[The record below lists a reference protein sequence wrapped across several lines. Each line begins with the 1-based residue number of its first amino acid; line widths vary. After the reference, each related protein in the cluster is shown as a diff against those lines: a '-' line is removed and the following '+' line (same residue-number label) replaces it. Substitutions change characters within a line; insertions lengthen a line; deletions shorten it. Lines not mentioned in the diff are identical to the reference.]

1 MICCLIISFVVYPL
15 FKCFKSSVYL
25 ISLEEKNQ
33 GLHNEKEVDSTKPH
47 LTFVMQLFPSHP
59 NSQPIFIPIPHKIVS
74 NYSNPPTLSTVW
86 IVRRKKVVHTTITQL
101 LIVLLAFV
109 TW

>member
-33 GLHNEKEVDSTKPH
+33 GLHNEKEVDSPNQPH
-47 LTFVMQLFPSHP
+47 LTFVMQL
-59 NSQPIFIPIPHKIVS
+59 
-74 NYSNPPTLSTVW
+74 
-86 IVRRKKVVHTTITQL
+86 
-101 LIVLLAFV
+101 AFHGLFLKFHEHF
-109 TW
+109 TG

>member
-47 LTFVMQLFPSHP
+47 LTFVMQLLEAPSNWHAP
-59 NSQPIFIPIPHKIVS
+59 VSLKYYELSRYLIFV
-74 NYSNPPTLSTVW
+74 Y
-86 IVRRKKVVHTTITQL
+86 
-101 LIVLLAFV
+101 
-109 TW
+109 

>member
-47 LTFVMQLFPSHP
+47 ILLLCNFWRHRQTGTLRLALNIMNYHGTLYSFTEFVF
-59 NSQPIFIPIPHKIVS
+59 IF
-74 NYSNPPTLSTVW
+74 
-86 IVRRKKVVHTTITQL
+86 QL
-101 LIVLLAFV
+101 LSLQLHNFCSIF
-109 TW
+109 